1 LSRHFIMNKILRRTS
16 GALLCA
22 LFISFILQNAF
33 GQSLTGK
40 VQETGG
46 SPLPGVNVLLLRSG
60 DSTLVKSAVSDP
72 SGTYALEGVG
82 PGTYILAASIVG
94 YKTAYLPA
102 IAVSE
107 NKEAMQLAAFTME
120 IQPTQLIEVAIKAKR
135 PFVEQQTDRTVINVA
150 NSIVSSGGTAL
161 EVLEKAPGVAVDRQT
176 DQVQLRGKEGVIV
189 QIDGK
194 QTYLSMADVVAMLGS
209 MPSDNIDQIEL
220 ITNPSARYDAAG
232 NSGIINIKL
241 KKKSEGRQASAGTN
255 GMLTLTGGT
264 GKYGRQRGSI
274 QLNHRMQEANFFGS
288 YGINNDKNYW
298 DFTNE
303 RVQPNKPGAEQTRV
317 SQESFVRQRDFSQ
330 NAKVGIDYFLGKSTT
345 LGVVWTGF
353 WTNSYEKSPAKASF
367 REQEDGPEYLR
378 TLTQKSLTNLFS
390 NQIGNVNFQHTFA
403 KRKGGA
409 NQLTADFDL
418 GHFTRDFKNSL
429 TTQTLF
435 PQTPATPLT
444 GLFTH
449 MPVEIDIVAGKV
461 DYTLFLSSDWKMETG
476 LKSSSVRSDNAM
488 SLSEGPAG
496 NLVPND
502 SLSNH
507 FRYKE
512 QINAA
517 YASFSG
523 KLGKKTDVLIGLRAE
538 HTHSVGR
545 SLTLGTLVKRDYLN
559 LFPSLFIS
567 RAMSASQALT
577 FSYSY
582 RIDRP
587 SYQTLNPARS
597 FVDPYFFS
605 VGNPYLKP
613 QLTHS
618 LELKHAYQNK
628 IFTSFGASFTD
639 DLIFFSNRPVNETV
653 LDRFPENF
661 GESQAYNLTL
671 SFPVQVSEGWTM
683 QMSLLGV
690 YSRFQYEYLGRRD
703 RVEQFSGRLNGSG
716 AFILGKG
723 WTAEINGWI
732 NTPETVALRHFDWK
746 GTLDAGVQKTFSPRL
761 KARLSIQ
768 DIFHTNRS
776 LAVLDNP
783 ELKSTTTI
791 RTDSRVALLNL
802 SWSFGNQ
809 KLKAARQRK
818 TGSDEEI
825 KRAN

>member
-1 LSRHFIMNKILRRTS
+1 MKKFIQRTT
-16 GALLCA
+16 GLVLCA
-22 LFISFILQNAF
+22 LSVSLLLSNAF
-33 GQSLTGK
+33 AQSLNGK
-40 VQETGG
+40 VRETGG
-46 SPLPGVNVLLLRSG
+46 SPLPGVNVLLLRS
-60 DSTLVKSAVSDP
+60 DSTLAKSAVSDA
-72 SGTYALEGVG
+72 SGAYVIESVAS
-82 PGTYILAASIVG
+82 GTYILAASIVG
-94 YKTAYLPA
+94 YKSTYLPA
-102 IAVSE
+102 IHVQDHKE
-107 NKEAMQLAAFTME
+107 NIQLADLTME
-120 IQPTQLIEVAIKAKR
+120 PQTTQLKEVAVTAKR

-176 DQVQLRGKEGVIV
+176 DQVQLRGKDGVIV

-194 QTYLSMADVVAMLGS
+194 QTYLSMADVVAMLRS

-241 KKKSEGRQASAGTN
+241 KKKKDGPQAHAGTN
-255 GMLTLTGGT
+255 GTLTLTGGT
-264 GKYGRQRGSI
+264 GKYGRQRGSV
-274 QLNHRMQEANFFGS
+274 QLNHRMRQLNLFGS

-303 RVQPNKPGAEQTRV
+303 RTQPNKPEGDADQTLI

-345 LGVVWTGF
+345 IGVVWTGF

-367 REQEDGPEYLR
+367 RQQESGPEYLR

-390 NQIGNVNFQHTFA
+390 NQIGNVNFQHTFN
-403 KRKGGA
+403 KRQGGA
-409 NQLTADFDL
+409 SQLTADFDL

-429 TTQTLF
+429 TTETLF
-435 PQTPATPLT
+435 PRTPAAALT

-449 MPVEIDIVAGKV
+449 MPVEIDILAGKV
-461 DYTLFLSSDWKMETG
+461 DYTMFLGGDWKMETG

-496 NLVPND
+496 DLMPND

-523 KLGKKTDVLIGLRAE
+523 KIGKKTDLLIGLRAE

-545 SLTLGTLVKRDYLN
+545 SLTLNTHVKRDYLN

-567 RAMSASQALT
+567 RAMSAKQAIT

-618 LELKHAYQNK
+618 LELKHAYQSK
-628 IFTSFGASFTD
+628 IFTSIGASFTD
-639 DLIFFSNRPVNETV
+639 DLIFFSNRPVSETV

-661 GESQAYNLTL
+661 GKLQAYNMTV
-671 SFPVQVSEGWTM
+671 SFPISVREGWTL

-690 YSRFQYEYLGRRD
+690 YSRYQYQYMGREDKVR
-703 RVEQFSGRLNGSG
+703 QFSGRLNGTGS
-716 AFILGKG
+716 FILGKG
-723 WTAEINGWI
+723 WTAEVYGWI
-732 NTPETVALRHFDWK
+732 NTPETVALRRFEWK
-746 GTLDAGVQKTFSPRL
+746 GTLDAGIQKAFSPTL

-791 RTDSRVALLNL
+791 RTDSRVAMLNL

-809 KLKAARQRK
+809 KIKAARQRK
-818 TGSDEEI
+818 MGSDEEI